1 MGRSSR
7 AWWVR
12 RDEAMQSIGIASR
25 IISGNLAG
33 IVDAKGKRVDTPWRI
48 DARILPVAVNKS
60 VLWIYWSDNSR

>member
-1 MGRSSR
+1 
-7 AWWVR
+7 
-12 RDEAMQSIGIASR
+12 MQSIGIASR